1 MAALKAGNNES
12 ELHRTYD
19 NLTAAY
25 STEVSTFVIYFK
37 FYFNSMT
44 DCPSISCR
52 LSASQKKSFSP
63 SSLVV

>member
-25 STEVSTFVIYFK
+25 STEVSTFVIYLK

-44 DCPSISCR
+44 DCPSMSWR
-52 LSASQKKSFSP
+52 LSASQKKASALQVS
-63 SSLVV
+63 